1 MRLIAM
7 SPTQAKGG
15 PVPPPTEAPKEGRYS
30 VAEAARMFALPEA
43 RLRYWSQT
51 GFISPSLRQGGRRYY
66 AFTDLVAVKVAKE
79 LLDAGHPLKRVRRSL
94 DALRE
99 QVPGD
104 AGPLSR
110 LRIRSDH
117 DRIVVDAASGR
128 FEASTGQCLLDFD
141 LKDVREQV
149 AEVRSLPWVGS
160 ANDDAV
166 GFGTTA
172 YDAFLHG
179 NEAEARWH
187 DTGAPNPVHPAF
199 VEARKA
205 YEKAVELDPAFGA
218 AWTNLGGLMAAS
230 GDLDAARDHFDEAL
244 RCDPDQ
250 EEARCN
256 LAELALRDGDYD
268 LAIEGFRAVLSGDP
282 EHLEAH
288 YGLARALLRVGGQ
301 AQAKAHLERFCQ
313 AVEGLPAAL
322 RPDELERRRDQA
334 AVVLRSLARAGD

>member
-1 MRLIAM
+1 MIYM
-7 SPTQAKGG
+7 SPQRDDERAK
-15 PVPPPTEAPKEGRYS
+15 PTPSESPKEGRYS

-51 GFISPSLRQGGRRYY
+51 GFITPSLRFGGRRYY

-99 QVPGD
+99 QVPGE
-104 AGPLSR
+104 ASPLSR

-128 FEASTGQCLLDFD
+128 FEANTGQCLLDFD
-141 LKDVREQV
+141 LQEVRDQV

-160 ANDDAV
+160 EDRG

-187 DTGAPNPVHPAF
+187 DAGAPGPSHPAYL
-199 VEARKA
+199 EAKAA
-205 YEKAVELDPAFGA
+205 YEEAIELDDAFAA
-218 AWTNLGGLMAAS
+218 AWTNLGGLLAAG
-230 GDLDAARDHFDEAL
+230 GDLEGARDHFDEAL

-256 LAELALRDGDYD
+256 LAELALRDGDFD
-268 LAIEGFRAVLSGDP
+268 VAIEGFRAVLSNDP
-282 EHLEAH
+282 DHLEAH

-313 AVEGLPAAL
+313 AVEGLPAAS

>member
-1 MRLIAM
+1 MIYM
-7 SPTQAKGG
+7 SPQRSKEP
-15 PVPPPTEAPKEGRYS
+15 PVPAPSESPKEGRYS

-43 RLRYWSQT
+43 RLRNWSQT
-51 GFISPSLRQGGRRYY
+51 GFITPSVRAGGRRYY

-99 QVPGD
+99 QVPGE
-104 AGPLSR
+104 ASPLSR

-117 DRIVVDAASGR
+117 DRIVVDAANGR

-141 LKDVREQV
+141 LQDVRDQV

-160 ANDDAV
+160 DDPV

-187 DTGAPNPVHPAF
+187 DAGAPGPAHPAF
-199 VEARKA
+199 REAKAA
-205 YEKAVELDPAFGA
+205 YEEAIELDDAFAA
-218 AWTNLGGLMAAS
+218 AWTNLGGLLAAG
-230 GDLDAARDHFDEAL
+230 GDLEAARDHFDEAL

-256 LAELALRDGDYD
+256 LAELALRDGDFD
-268 LAIEGFRAVLSGDP
+268 LAIEGFRAVLSNDP
-282 EHLEAH
+282 DHLEAH
-288 YGLARALLRVGGQ
+288 YGVARALLRVGGQ

-322 RPDELERRRDQA
+322 RPEELERRRDQA
-334 AVVLRSLARAGD
+334 AVVLRSLARARD